1 MKQQQPLVG
10 GILAL
15 VATGMWSSLPLF
27 VQQVVKSMDAV
38 TAVWYRFAIAGVLLF
53 LFLSMSGKLPKISA
67 LNGRSV
73 MLVVLGTAGLAL
85 NFWLYNLALK
95 YIPPTTSQVLSPLS
109 SFVLLIIGVLFFK
122 EKMGWHQKVG
132 LFLLITGL
140 LLFFN
145 QRFDDFRHL
154 NQYSLGVIFM
164 ITSTLVWII
173 YALAQ
178 KLLLDRLT
186 PQQILLLIYIGSAVI
201 LFPISEVKD
210 ATKLDHF
217 QLICLILTGLNTIIA
232 YGCYA
237 EALSRWDISKV
248 SAVLTQIPVFTLLF
262 SHLAFAL
269 SPTYFSVVELNWISY
284 FGAFFVVMGAL
295 FSALGHKLKYYLSR
309 VK

>member
-53 LFLSMSGKLPKISA
+53 LFLFISGKLPKISA

-73 MLVVLGTAGLAL
+73 MFVVLGTAGLAS

-295 FSALGHKLKYYLSR
+295 FSALGHKMKYYLSR